1 MFGWWIAGGVALAA
15 IVLSGVALLLKR
27 RGNAVGSD
35 VRLARQ
41 LFQRRREWL
50 EAHFVQLASQSGRPR
65 GLTWIDCDFEDAV
78 AFARDR
84 QSGNLRA
91 LVSVAIRFEA
101 VAGGPME
108 DNPNVGNVRAAT
120 AVFRFDGQQWQ
131 TDGRALFNLNPA
143 EAIEHFRHELE
154 AVNID

>member
-1 MFGWWIAGGVALAA
+1 MFGWWIAGGVALTA
-15 IVLSGVALLLKR
+15 IVLSAVVLLFR
-27 RGNAVGSD
+27 QRSNAAGSD

-41 LFQRRREWL
+41 SFQRRREWL

-65 GLTWIDCDFEDAV
+65 GLTWIDCDFEDSY

-84 QSGNLRA
+84 QNGQLRA
-91 LVSVAIRFEA
+91 LVGVAIRFEA

-120 AVFRFDGQQWQ
+120 AVFHYDGRQWQ
-131 TDGRALFNLNPA
+131 TAGRALFNLNPA
-143 EAIEHFRHELE
+143 EAIEHFQHELE